1 MSNRQRLLAD
11 NDENCSKVSSKSI
24 HVLIPYLFFCHEEGS
39 NVTISI
45 SYIGFMI

>member
-24 HVLIPYLFFCHEEGS
+24 HVLIPYLFFAMKKELMLRYQFH
-39 NVTISI
+39 TLDL
-45 SYIGFMI
+45 